1 MSKQEDGSKRSEEIN
16 WTGVD
21 VEIGNGSNWGEE
33 KAKRRQIKREKLE
46 TFIHALHAYVV
57 HTVFKKRTVRKYPRT
72 GLGHRSP
79 PTATAGGVGTEVLA
93 LPVLPYQRTSP
104 AGQALA
110 RPAGGTLRLD
120 YP

>member
-33 KAKRRQIKREKLE
+33 KAKRCQIKREKLE

-79 PTATAGGVGTEVLA
+79 PTATAGGVVSTTGTTVAAYL
-93 LPVLPYQRTSP
+93 TSWTGP
-104 AGQALA
+104 
-110 RPAGGTLRLD
+110 RPPCRRDLEA
-120 YP
+120 